1 LAIVVWIPQLRER
14 SRMPFSANR
23 AADGGSVWLSA
34 LAWQVT
40 LFLGLQ
46 SFLFY
51 NTIAWLA
58 EVMVSRHVGLAAAG

>member
-1 LAIVVWIPQLRER
+1 
-14 SRMPFSANR
+14 MPFSANR